1 MGLNYPV
8 EPSITPRV
16 LKRPLDFA
24 NKLVNKEENDIKFM
38 EGKKRGGGGGGRG
51 RGGAGGGGWDW
62 LLRSAAYGMT
72 GQWGPAAWHRDP
84 YPICCDHLYGK
95 TSEEEGIYVYA

>member
-8 EPSITPRV
+8 EPSITLRV
-16 LKRPLDFA
+16 LKRLLDFA
-24 NKLVNKEENDIKFM
+24 NKLVNKAD
-38 EGKKRGGGGGGRG
+38 GWGGGMDWGE
-51 RGGAGGGGWDW
+51 GWDW